1 MKYLFWAISL
11 LIIIGWIYLLITNFN
26 TMTSITLLDNGLAN
40 ALHTFPRRLPINTA
54 LLILILY
61 FAGESAM
68 FFFLLPVLKQN
79 KEKESAY
86 ERRLEK
92 TSVSKDESSSKV
104 KVLEAKIEVLEK
116 ALEDALKKRS

>member
-1 MKYLFWAISL
+1 MKYIFWTISL
-11 LIIIGWIYLLITNFN
+11 LIIIGWIYLLITNIN
-26 TMTSITLLDNGLAN
+26 TITSITLLDNGLAN
-40 ALHTFPRRLPINTA
+40 ALHTFPRRLTINMA

-61 FAGESAM
+61 FAGECAM
-68 FFFLLPVLKQN
+68 FFFLLPILKQN

-86 ERRLEK
+86 ERKLEK

>member
-40 ALHTFPRRLPINTA
+40 ALHTFPVRFPINMA
-54 LLILILY
+54 ILILILY
-61 FAGESAM
+61 IAGESAM

>member
-1 MKYLFWAISL
+1 MKYLFWIISL
-11 LIIIGWIYLLITNFN
+11 LIIIGWIYLLIINFN

-40 ALHTFPRRLPINTA
+40 VLHTFPRRLPMNMA
-54 LLILILY
+54 LLILIMYL
-61 FAGESAM
+61 AGESAM
-68 FFFLLPVLKQN
+68 FFFLLPILKQN

-92 TSVSKDESSSKV
+92 TSASKDESSSKV

-116 ALEDALKKRS
+116 ALEEALKKRS